1 MDIIKHFIRACLAL
15 VAFVLIAHAEHYQSL
30 NTVLKD
36 EKNSVIEAFSFMCGA
51 CYTHHKLGTMARVKE
66 KLPQLEY
73 KIYPLKSIQFGEEF
87 AKLYAY
93 AEAKDKA
100 KKLDSTMKNSLT
112 HKLAD
117 AYFVAVFE
125 RKQNWQNSQSF
136 LELGLKTLNISK
148 AQLDQFIS
156 SAEGKELYANYDK
169 AYNIAS
175 QYGGTP
181 AFAVGGKYFI
191 IMKDIQSLDEFIDT
205 IKSLSQK

>member
-1 MDIIKHFIRACLAL
+1 MKFLRHIAKMATTL
-15 VAFVLIAHAEHYQSL
+15 VVLGFVAHAQNYQSL
-30 NTVLKD
+30 STELKD
-36 EKNSVIEAFSFMCGA
+36 EKNSVIEVFSFMCGA
-51 CYTHHKLGTMARVKE
+51 CYTHHKLDTMAKVKE
-66 KLPQLEY
+66 KLPQLQY

-93 AEAKDKA
+93 AEAQDRA
-100 KKLDSTMKNSLT
+100 NKLDSTMKNSLA

-117 AYFVAVFE
+117 IYFVAVFE

-148 AQLDQFIS
+148 AQLDRFIA
-156 SAEGKELYANYDK
+156 SAEGKEIYANYDK
-169 AYNIAS
+169 AYTIAS

-191 IMKDIQSLDEFIDT
+191 IMRDIQSLDEFIDT
-205 IKSLSQK
+205 VKALSQK